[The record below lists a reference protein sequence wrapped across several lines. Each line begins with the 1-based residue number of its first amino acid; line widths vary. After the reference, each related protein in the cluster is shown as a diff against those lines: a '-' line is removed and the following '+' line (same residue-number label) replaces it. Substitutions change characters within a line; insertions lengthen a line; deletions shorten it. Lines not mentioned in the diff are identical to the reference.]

1 MCKVLL
7 NYSFILEPSEYF
19 FVNAKRKRFGP
30 LLNTAILKEFSEVTQ
45 ITKATTNTFRKSM
58 EATIQSDHAMK
69 TRSKDIS
76 SHSARTGSKYY
87 DPSKGQFR
95 ASAMQFIN
103 EREVSYESETEVPA
117 NVAAKRLKMDKEG
130 QKASI
135 EKATQKLQKDPA
147 KRNATR
153 GRNCKV
159 LPAERIYMQKAFAEN
174 GVFSVFKFSI
184 GKFPG
189 KSQ

>member
-1 MCKVLL
+1 M

-117 NVAAKRLKMDKEG
+117 NVAASATLSEMH
-130 QKASI
+130 
-135 EKATQKLQKDPA
+135 ATQCRRVHVDNVIEAAALDNL
-147 KRNATR
+147 RAT
-153 GRNCKV
+153 
-159 LPAERIYMQKAFAEN
+159 P
-174 GVFSVFKFSI
+174 
-184 GKFPG
+184 
-189 KSQ
+189 